1 MKLPKKDMTFY
12 GLCPVRD
19 EFYLVTCN
27 YCQIVCTPQGLK
39 NHIELKHAHQWTS
52 HPQDSE
58 NCVHP
63 TAAAPISSSAKL
75 KVAKKAASGQAA
87 VPNALAYLLSTPSRP
102 RSSKRG
108 ASGNEKMPSPQQPP
122 PAVPFSPLQPSLAA
136 PSPVSP
142 LTTGGSSTIPSSP
155 AITMTV
161 AVDSSGVQTVQIHL
175 PEIANGIAMPNSP
188 TEVEVALRP
197 PGSTS
202 RSNKKRRSSKSERR
216 LLPLKEREF
225 DPEKHCGVW
234 ISDIYKA
241 CTRSLTCKAHSLTLR
256 RAVQGRSRSFDDLLV
271 EHRAAKESMLKQ
283 LKEGSSPVQPA
294 KAAPPPPPALSPLTV
309 TKPVQS
315 KHRSPTIRP
324 PPAKK
329 ALLSSL
335 LQTATEL
342 TVDVPSTETDTQLP
356 ASGLLQRVFPSPVSL
371 SFTAHHPKPL
381 AVCSFGMR
389 RTSRTVTSDR
399 KWDFL
404 RSTLR
409 STLQHPKNSGAMQSL
424 LRPPSVHVQPHETNI
439 ELPNGLQLSIGVQ
452 PDGHKYEIDCLNG
465 RTFENGAT
473 VEWDPV

>member
-1 MKLPKKDMTFY
+1 M
-12 GLCPVRD
+12 
-19 EFYLVTCN
+19 
-27 YCQIVCTPQGLK
+27 
-39 NHIELKHAHQWTS
+39 KHAQQWTS

-58 NCVHP
+58 SCVHP
-63 TAAAPISSSAKL
+63 SATAPVSSSTKL

-87 VPNALAYLLSTPSRP
+87 VPNALSYILSTPSRP

-122 PAVPFSPLQPSLAA
+122 AVQFSPLQPSLAA

-142 LTTGGSSTIPSSP
+142 LTSGGSSTIPSST

-197 PGSTS
+197 PGSAS

-271 EHRAAKESMLKQ
+271 EHRAAKETMLKQ

-294 KAAPPPPPALSPLTV
+294 KAPPPPPLSPLTV
-309 TKPVQS
+309 IKPVQP

-335 LQTATEL
+335 LQTSEL
-342 TVDVPSTETDTQLP
+342 TVDVPSTEADTQLP
-356 ASGLLQRVFPSPVSL
+356 ASGLLQRVFPTPVSL

-409 STLQHPKNSGAMQSL
+409 STLQLQKNSGAMQSL
-424 LRPPSVHVQPHETNI
+424 LRPPPIHVQPHETNI

-465 RTFENGAT
+465 TTFENGAT

>member
-1 MKLPKKDMTFY
+1 M
-12 GLCPVRD
+12 
-19 EFYLVTCN
+19 
-27 YCQIVCTPQGLK
+27 
-39 NHIELKHAHQWTS
+39 KHAQQWTS

-63 TAAAPISSSAKL
+63 TAAAPVSNSTKL

-87 VPNALAYLLSTPSRP
+87 VPNALAYLLSTPSKP
-102 RSSKRG
+102 RNSKKVT
-108 ASGNEKMPSPQQPP
+108 SGNEKMPSPQQPP
-122 PAVPFSPLQPSLAA
+122 AVQFSPLQPTLAA

-188 TEVEVALRP
+188 TDVEVALRP
-197 PGSTS
+197 PSSTS

-294 KAAPPPPPALSPLTV
+294 KVPPPPPPPLSPLTAI
-309 TKPVQS
+309 KPVQS

-335 LQTATEL
+335 LQTNEL

-356 ASGLLQRVFPSPVSL
+356 ASGLLQRVFPTPVSL

-389 RTSRTVTSDR
+389 RTNRTVTLDR

-409 STLQHPKNSGAMQSL
+409 STLQHQKNSGTMQSL
-424 LRPPSVHVQPHETNI
+424 LRTPPVHVQPHETNI